1 LSLGR
6 WIESFAGLAKYPS
19 LLDVFNVEDVAV
31 LDLRLKNSY
40 SFIIEANET

>member
-1 LSLGR
+1 LSRGR

-31 LDLRLKNSY
+31 LDLRCKNSY
-40 SFIIEANET
+40 FFIIEANKT